1 MQLPFDLATYDRR
14 LEHTREA
21 MREAGLEGLLLT
33 LPASVYWL
41 TGFDTTGFA
50 YVVVDLSEDEPLFLT
65 RTTEE
70 SGFRDTSWL
79 RQAHFFDSTSQLAA
93 DVLASLVR
101 ERGLGGARM
110 GVDLNSYGLWPVV
123 WEGLKAQ
130 LPEAEFVDASL
141 LVPSLRFV
149 KTPAEIAY
157 QRQAAA
163 MADYAMERTLAA
175 IRPGITETEIEG
187 IAEHALGEAGS
198 EYAATPPMVG
208 GGTRSAVV
216 HAMAM
221 TGRTLA
227 VGDVVTVEV
236 GAAVRRYHA
245 ISMRTVVVGRASPR
259 LRSVAACVKEALEAA
274 VAATAVGNPVVA
286 PDLAANEVL
295 ERMDLARR
303 RLHLVGYS
311 LGIGYPPVW
320 VEPMLLT
327 AQDPHTFAP
336 GMIYSIEPNIAIP
349 EEGFGI
355 KLGDTVLCTEDG
367 PERLTTHEL
376 DLVVL

>member
-14 LEHTREA
+14 LQQTRQA
-21 MREAGLEGLLLT
+21 MREAALEGLLLT

-50 YVVVDLSEDEPLFLT
+50 YVVVDLSDEEPLFLT
-65 RTTEE
+65 RYTEE
-70 SGFRDTSWL
+70 SGFHDTSWL
-79 RQAHFFDSTSQLAA
+79 RHADLFESASQPAA
-93 DVLASLVR
+93 DALVPLIR
-101 ERGLGGARM
+101 GRGLSQARM
-110 GVDLNSYGLWPVV
+110 GVDLNSYGLAPLV
-123 WEGLKAQ
+123 WEGLKTQ
-130 LPEAEFVDASL
+130 LPDVEFVDASL
-141 LVPSLRFV
+141 LIPSQRFV

-227 VGDVVTVEV
+227 LGDVVTVEV

-259 LRSVAACVKEALEAA
+259 LTSVAACVKEALEAA
-274 VAATAVGNPVVA
+274 VAATTVGSLMVA
-286 PDLAANEVL
+286 PDLAANKVL
-295 ERMDLARR
+295 ARMDLARR

-311 LGIGYPPVW
+311 LGIGYPPMW

-327 AQDPHTFAP
+327 AQDPHVFAP
-336 GMIYSIEPNIAIP
+336 GMIYSIEPNIALP

-367 PERLTTHEL
+367 PERLTTHGL